1 MRPFFANVK
10 IFSIVLVLLVWGCQL
25 NSSSKLE
32 VKNKAVIA
40 IDATFIPM
48 AFMNRENQLD
58 GFEVDLIKEV
68 AREAKLDYE
77 LVNIEWGGLF
87 GGLITK
93 KFDLVIS
100 SVGIIE
106 ERKKRMA
113 FSIPYL
119 QSGVAVL
126 ARNNLDD
133 IESLEDLQKR
143 GARVG
148 VQINTTSYYFLEK
161 YPGIEIKTFD
171 KFGHAVIDL
180 GNKGVDA
187 VAGDSVQANYYF
199 KNNKDLMGQ
208 ARLLGSRMTSE
219 FYGIVMRKDDKKL
232 KDKID
237 GSLTRLLKNG
247 AVQKLHQKW
256 ELGEFATIPMLEM

>member
-1 MRPFFANVK
+1 MRLFCKKLK
-10 IFSIVLVLLVWGCQL
+10 ILFVFLISLLGGCQP
-25 NSSSKLE
+25 NASI
-32 VKNKAVIA
+32 NPNAKAIVTIA

-48 AFMNRENQLD
+48 AFMNRQNQLD

-68 AREAKLDYE
+68 ALEADLDYE

-126 ARNNLDD
+126 VRNDLKN
-133 IESLEDLQKR
+133 IKSLEDLEKR
-143 GARVG
+143 NSRVG
-148 VQINTTSYYFLEK
+148 AQINTTSYYFLEK
-161 YPGIEIKTFD
+161 YPGIEIKTYD

-180 GNKGVDA
+180 ANKGIDA
-187 VAGDSVQANYYF
+187 VVGDSVQANYYF
-199 KNNKDLMGQ
+199 KNNKDLNTNV
-208 ARLLGSRMTSE
+208 RFVGSRMTSE
-219 FYGIVMRKDDKKL
+219 FYGIVMRKEDKKL
-232 KDKID
+232 KDKVD
-237 GSLTRLLKNG
+237 ASLTQLLKKG
-247 AVQKLHQKW
+247 VIKQLHEKW
-256 ELGEFATIPMLEM
+256 ELGNFAEIPSSS

>member
-1 MRPFFANVK
+1 MRLFCKKLK
-10 IFSIVLVLLVWGCQL
+10 ILFVFLILLLGGCQS
-25 NSSSKLE
+25 NSSTNSNAKTQ
-32 VKNKAVIA
+32 VIIA

-48 AFMNRENQLD
+48 AFMNKENQLD
-58 GFEVDLIKEV
+58 GFEVDLIREV
-68 AREAKLDYE
+68 ALDAGLDYE

-126 ARNNLDD
+126 ARNDLKN
-133 IESLEDLQKR
+133 IKSLEDLEKQNS
-143 GARVG
+143 RVG
-148 VQINTTSYYFLEK
+148 AQINTTSYYFLEK
-161 YPGIEIKTFD
+161 YSGIEIKTYD

-180 GNKGVDA
+180 ANNGIDA
-187 VAGDSVQANYYF
+187 VVGDSVQANYYF
-199 KNNKDLMGQ
+199 KNNRDLNGKV
-208 ARLLGSRMTSE
+208 RFVGSRMTSE
-219 FYGIVMRKDDKKL
+219 FYGIVIRKEDKKL
-232 KDKID
+232 KDKVD
-237 GSLTRLLKNG
+237 ASLTRLLKKG
-247 AVQKLHQKW
+247 VIKKLHKKW
-256 ELGEFATIPMLEM
+256 ELGNFAAIPNPD

>member
-1 MRPFFANVK
+1 MFFC
-10 IFSIVLVLLVWGCQL
+10 GCQPHS
-25 NSSSKLE
+25 NSNPSSKNQ
-32 VKNKAVIA
+32 VIIA

-48 AFMNRENQLD
+48 AFMNQKNQLD

-68 AREAKLDYE
+68 AREASLDYE

-126 ARNNLDD
+126 ARNDLTHVK
-133 IESLEDLQKR
+133 SLEDLEKQN
-143 GARVG
+143 ARVG
-148 VQINTTSYYFLEK
+148 AQINTTSYYFLEK
-161 YPGIEIKTFD
+161 YYGIEIKTYD

-180 GNKGVDA
+180 ANKGVDA
-187 VAGDSVQANYYF
+187 VVGDSVQANYYF
-199 KNNKDLMGQ
+199 KNNKDLVGK
-208 ARLLGSRMTSE
+208 AHFLGSRITSE
-219 FYGIVMRKDDKKL
+219 FYGIVIRKEDKEL
-232 KDKID
+232 KDKVD
-237 GSLTRLLKNG
+237 TSLARLLKNG
-247 AVQKLHQKW
+247 TILKLHQKW
-256 ELGEFATIPMLEM
+256 ELGEFAVVPTSS

>member
-1 MRPFFANVK
+1 MRLFCKKLK
-10 IFSIVLVLLVWGCQL
+10 ILFVFLIMLLGGCQL
-25 NSSSKLE
+25 NSSTNPNTKT
-32 VKNKAVIA
+32 KINIA
-40 IDATFIPM
+40 IDATFVPM
-48 AFMNRENQLD
+48 AFMNKENQLD

-68 AREAKLDYE
+68 AIEAGLDYE

-126 ARNNLDD
+126 ARNNLKN
-133 IESLEDLQKR
+133 IKSLEDLEKQNS
-143 GARVG
+143 RVG
-148 VQINTTSYYFLEK
+148 AQINTTSYYFLEK
-161 YPGIEIKTFD
+161 YPGIKIKTYD

-180 GNKGVDA
+180 ANNGVDA
-187 VAGDSVQANYYF
+187 VVGDSVQANYYF
-199 KNNKDLMGQ
+199 KNNKDLN
-208 ARLLGSRMTSE
+208 AKVRFVGSRMTSE
-219 FYGIVMRKDDKKL
+219 FYGIVIRKEDKDL
-232 KDKID
+232 KDKVDI
-237 GSLTRLLKNG
+237 SLTRLLKKG
-247 AVQKLHQKW
+247 IIKKLHKKW
-256 ELGEFATIPMLEM
+256 ELGNFAEIPNSG